1 MPEHT
6 GLQHNEERPHILIVG
21 TADFN
26 NSSPLNNKNFTYNIP
41 SSTWWPWCDY
51 WKDPQNILFQLANM
65 CFVVAYSSTCSKKGV
80 LFMHCWLILGL
91 MLFSAWAWNI
101 ICAPDVFTWNFAF
114 MLMNM
119 AQVFHILYQL
129 RPVKFDPELEEAYH
143 ALFEPFKLSRLQ
155 FKRMVSAEFAQIMS
169 LHAGEAYAVQN
180 LTRTDRLGLLLSGKV
195 NVLSD
200 NQFLHPILPCEFLDS
215 PEFESSR
222 NTVDDKFK
230 VSIVAASTCRYLYW
244 QRSALEYLF
253 VKDTYVAT
261 VLTTLIA
268 RDIATKLYA
277 MNNKIVTAKGS
288 HLDIRLPSI
297 TSSLTSS
304 GEYKSPIRTK
314 KTEGMCPLS
323 PGTFSNDSRYRSYEK
338 FKENG
343 TLNQNYLSEMEPL
356 TELPSNDDLT
366 SNDVESWLET
376 SSKYH
381 SCEIVDMENM
391 EVPLIQS
398 RTHVSNRVI
407 KTNFKK
413 TMKNFTY
420 LPENSTTW
428 GELYNLTNTSDYD
441 YDFQTLNNTG
451 PESTSWALCK
461 EWTPAQHPLFQTAN
475 FFFAAAFLVPGS
487 FKQSVLIVR
496 ALLSIGYFF
505 LTLWG
510 GVEVCAPDILLW
522 NSLLV
527 VLNLTHT
534 VLLAWK
540 FLPPTLTL
548 ELTDLYL
555 KVFKPLRVSRKHFK
569 ELVREA
575 TVMTLERGD
584 IYAVEDVS
592 PADERLSILLKG
604 KLRVTCDDTHLH
616 FINVHQFV
624 DSPEWES
631 NHEQSDDVFQVTITA
646 EEDSVYLCWPRMKL
660 ERVLRHRP
668 ILKVV
673 LDSIIGKDITQKL
686 YALNEHLTGLSDERQ
701 RGKRD
706 EMWAKAHNRS
716 MSMDAVNTGTTG
728 LVRSQ
733 AYRSTHR
740 KNSLTSNVGSLGKL
754 QNQCWVPLVA
764 NQFPAN
770 SPFTANK
777 TTSLKI
783 PEVHSRSLR
792 RKEKDKEVKFE
803 NAPI

>member
-1 MPEHT
+1 MPEFT

-21 TADFN
+21 TTDSN
-26 NSSPLNNKNFTYNIP
+26 SSSPLNNKNFTYNIP
-41 SSTWWPWCDY
+41 SNTWWPWCDY

-65 CFVVAYSSTCSKKGV
+65 CFVLAYSSTCSKKGV

-155 FKRMVSAEFAQIMS
+155 YKRMVSAEFAQIMS

-314 KTEGMCPLS
+314 KSEGMSPLS

-343 TLNQNYLSEMEPL
+343 TLNHNFLSEMEPL

-381 SCEIVDMENM
+381 SCEIVDKSM

-407 KTNFKK
+407 KTNLKK

-420 LPENSTTW
+420 LPENTTW
-428 GELYNLTNTSDYD
+428 GEFYNLTNTSDYD
-441 YDFQTLNNTG
+441 YEFQTFNSTG

-527 VLNLTHT
+527 ILNLTHT

-575 TVMTLERGD
+575 TVMTLECGD

-668 ILKVV
+668 VLKVV

-686 YALNEHLTGLSDERQ
+686 YALNEHLTGLNDERK

-728 LVRSQ
+728 LVRSH
-733 AYRSTHR
+733 AYRTSHR
-740 KNSLTSNVGSLGKL
+740 KNSLTSEVGSIGQL

-764 NQFPAN
+764 KQFPAS

-777 TTSLKI
+777 TPSLKI
-783 PEVHSRSLR
+783 PEVHNRSLR